1 MYIRPFVEEKG
12 KKMFPSLCGRYAWKK
27 KKISLELA
35 MISSYIVYLEKST
48 ESTNPGKF
56 FYVKIQAYFHILLE
70 VLFVFKL
77 TQFYIFVQTKNAKK
91 NTFHWKKVWR

>member
-1 MYIRPFVEEKG
+1 MHER
-12 KKMFPSLCGRYAWKK
+12 

-35 MISSYIVYLEKST
+35 MNSSYIFYSEKST

-70 VLFVFKL
+70 VLFVFKH
-77 TQFYIFVQTKNAKK
+77 TQFYIFVQTENAK
-91 NTFHWKKVWR
+91 